1 MSPSLAARAARLA
14 LLLSLASCTA
24 WSDRELAETRSG
36 LMGLSGLELRECL
49 GVPTDFEVEGDVEK
63 QGYLFEIRDERDAGF
78 ETGRIEAGIGGPGFP
93 GERSYEPRGFPLDDG
108 PPPFCRLD
116 FELTK
121 GRVTHVD
128 AQGRTREGMNAD
140 ASCLMRAQECVLQT
154 DAGERDE

>member
-1 MSPSLAARAARLA
+1 MTFRLARRAALLA
-14 LLLSLASCTA
+14 TLVALSGCTA
-24 WSDRELAETRSG
+24 WSARELEETRSG
-36 LMGLSGLELRECL
+36 LMGLSGLELRACL

-63 QGYLFEIRDERDAGF
+63 QGYLFEIRDEDDAGF
-78 ETGRIEAGIGGPGFP
+78 EAGRIGASMGGAAFP

-121 GRVTHVD
+121 GRVTHVA

-140 ASCLMRAQECVLQT
+140 ATCLMRAQECLPQA
-154 DAGERDE
+154 DDGESPE